1 MNVHN
6 FSGDRQRLLYVV
18 SSTLPMSVHNF
29 SGDRQRLLY
38 VVSSTLPHERSQL

>member
-1 MNVHN
+1 VVIDNVCYM
-6 FSGDRQRLLYVV
+6 LYRVHF
-18 SSTLPMSVHNF
+18 PMSVHNF